1 MIWTIAI
8 SAISFFNPICAQKS
22 HSAGKPGKSNP
33 TQADTVTLEKWM
45 KIHPAEFG
53 AILANSDSLRIQ
65 IIYTQIDRDEHDYN
79 KPVFKDFYYHLNER
93 NYFYPAST
101 VKMPVAFLALKKLH
115 ELHLQGLDRNST
127 MITDSA
133 YEGQSR
139 VFNDPTSEDGRP
151 SIGQYIK
158 KIFLVSDNEAFNRL
172 YEFLGQ
178 EYINKNL
185 EELGCP
191 EAEIRHRLQ
200 ISLSLD
206 ENAHTNPV
214 FFYDPSGK
222 TIYCQGPV
230 ISRQPFSYRHDSVGQ
245 AFFQDGKLVNRP
257 MDFSFKNRIS
267 LNSLHRIL
275 RSVIFP
281 DAVIPA
287 NPFGLIPDDYR
298 FLYQYMSEYP
308 SESTNPSYDTF
319 FNRDAYCK
327 FLYWGSDTGRLP
339 KTIRIFNKVGD
350 AYGFLTD
357 ICYFADFTNHVEFM
371 LSATIYCNRD
381 GVLNDDKY
389 DYDSVGYPFLKKLGR
404 LIYQQELKRKKSH
417 IPDLSAFQLD
427 YH

>member
-1 MIWTIAI
+1 
-8 SAISFFNPICAQKS
+8 
-22 HSAGKPGKSNP
+22 
-33 TQADTVTLEKWM
+33 
-45 KIHPAEFG
+45 
-53 AILANSDSLRIQ
+53 
-65 IIYTQIDRDEHDYN
+65 
-79 KPVFKDFYYHLNER
+79 
-93 NYFYPAST
+93 
-101 VKMPVAFLALKKLH
+101 
-115 ELHLQGLDRNST
+115 
-127 MITDSA
+127 
-133 YEGQSR
+133 
-139 VFNDPTSEDGRP
+139 
-151 SIGQYIK
+151 
-158 KIFLVSDNEAFNRL
+158 
-172 YEFLGQ
+172 
-178 EYINKNL
+178 
-185 EELGCP
+185 
-191 EAEIRHRLQ
+191 
-200 ISLSLD
+200 
-206 ENAHTNPV
+206 
-214 FFYDPSGK
+214 
-222 TIYCQGPV
+222 
-230 ISRQPFSYRHDSVGQ
+230 
-245 AFFQDGKLVNRP
+245 
-257 MDFSFKNRIS
+257 
-267 LNSLHRIL
+267 
-275 RSVIFP
+275 VIFP